1 MKKLRKKHAELNE
14 ECRVLKQR
22 APEEEPPTD
31 LEARLAQL
39 DEIHEQATRYWAWGG
54 RFRRQRGLSISVVC
68 KSQLET

>member
-14 ECRVLKQR
+14 ECRVLKKR

-39 DEIHEQATRYWAWGG
+39 EEIHEQATQEA
-54 RFRRQRGLSISVVC
+54 
-68 KSQLET
+68 